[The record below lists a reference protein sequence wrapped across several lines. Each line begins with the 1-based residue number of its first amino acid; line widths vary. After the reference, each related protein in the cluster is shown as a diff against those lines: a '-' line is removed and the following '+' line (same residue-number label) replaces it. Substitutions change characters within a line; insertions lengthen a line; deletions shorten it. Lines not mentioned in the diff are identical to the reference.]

1 MIDFAGFA
9 SGFNAQ
15 QERDERRRGELAKA
29 FNEFQRLNPTATAD
43 QFQQFIDSMSG
54 GRNYLRGGM
63 PSGAALDAVVSQA
76 NTNRERADADREY
89 DVFKR
94 NIELQDALSGAVT
107 GIMLGYDD
115 PGEGGYQATDFTA
128 MQQQLQERFP
138 NVDFGKMGFN
148 PNNMFTTQRR
158 NAAIASRI
166 QEYAP
171 IIQTLVNNAGG
182 RNITAEDLA
191 PFGVPTALIQP
202 LITQANTLEDQRRLT
217 YATERRQDILRTA
230 VEAIQRGDPDVYE
243 TIVGVYQDINLPAK
257 DSTFF
262 TNLQAEANQVA
273 SRESLV
279 NEREALELGNNF
291 LTSLLDR
298 PGIQSAVV
306 LQDDDDLMDRIAAR
320 ARALPEADLKTLFGV
335 ESREAFEA
343 NPRQYLMDYLDEVKQ
358 ELRLKQRGLA
368 STGVDEASTAVQ
380 QGLADFDTRNVASV
394 EAYFGS
400 TSNQNFPPQA
410 GPAGRSAQ
418 LAAVQLAQEYEMTP
432 QVLAAMEAVFQSIT
446 AEDGTNPLI
455 VAQMVRSD
463 PGFQAAVQ
471 GHTVREAKERLGTQ
485 IQSLRG
491 SPEIQTFENWYSGE
505 QQALDTAMTDVTDD
519 IATAVSTYRD
529 NPEVLINVLTA
540 IDSQLNNGVRDLV
553 GKWQTLGRLQTT
565 ANGGLGWLD
574 IEGGLWDQSKIFGS
588 GDSLEGVMNA
598 SVTEIRQRLETE
610 LATAR
615 AALQQQLN
623 SQPSGNNPALSD
635 NAPAAV
641 EDFQQFTENMD
652 KSAQLESIA
661 TQNGMVSAPASYVG
675 GFLGMN
681 EYTEVDRARAS
692 MIQTFLR
699 TPRVRDTLIGNPT
712 AYDAFVA
719 NPLEFMMTSTDPFVL
734 EFFRSDRGREFAESL
749 NRAVPPVQ

>member
-1 MIDFAGFA
+1 MIDFAGFS

-15 QERDERRRGELAKA
+15 QERDERRRGELAQA

-63 PSGAALDAVVSQA
+63 PSGAALEAVVSQA
-76 NTNRERADADREY
+76 TANRERAEADRQY

-115 PGEGGYQATDFTA
+115 PGANGYQATDFTA

-138 NVDFGKMGFN
+138 NVDFDQMGFN
-148 PNNMFTTQRR
+148 PSNMFTTQRR

-191 PFGVPTALIQP
+191 PFGVPTALVEP

-230 VEAIQRGDPDVYE
+230 VEAIQRGDPDVYD
-243 TIVGVYQDINLPAK
+243 TIVGVYQDINLPTK

-262 TNLQAEANQVA
+262 TNLQAEANEVA
-273 SRESLV
+273 SRQTLERD
-279 NEREALELGNNF
+279 REARQLADTFITG
-291 LTSLLDR
+291 LLDR

-306 LQDDDDLMDRIAAR
+306 LQDDDQLMELIARR
-320 ARALPEADLKTLFGV
+320 AQGLPDADLISLFGV
-335 ESREAFEA
+335 ESREQFNAD
-343 NPRQYLMDYLDEVKQ
+343 PRAYLMDYLDEVKQ
-358 ELRLKQRGLA
+358 ELRLQQRGLA
-368 STGVDEASTAVQ
+368 STSVDEAAAAVQ
-380 QGLADFDTRNVASV
+380 QGLTDFDTRNAASV

-400 TSNQNFPPQA
+400 ASNQNFPPQA

-418 LAAVQLAQEYEMTP
+418 LAAVQLAREYEMTP

-471 GHTVREAKERLGTQ
+471 GHTVREAKERLGNQ

-505 QQALDTAMTDVTDD
+505 QQALDASMTDVTDD

-540 IDSQLNNGVRDLV
+540 IDSQLNSGVRDLV
-553 GKWQTLGRLQTT
+553 GRWQTLGRLQTT

-574 IEGGLWDQSKIFGS
+574 IEGGLWDQSKIFGD
-588 GDSLEGVMNA
+588 GDSLEGMMNA
-598 SVTEIRQRLETE
+598 SVSDIRQRLETE

-615 AALQQQLN
+615 AALQQQLQQ
-623 SQPSGNNPALSD
+623 QPSGNNPALSD
-635 NAPAAV
+635 SSPAAV
-641 EDFQQFTENMD
+641 EDFQQFTEEMD
-652 KSAQLESIA
+652 KSAQLERIA

-681 EYTEVDRARAS
+681 DYTEVDRARAS

-699 TPRVRDTLIGNPT
+699 TPRVRDTLIGNQT

-734 EFFRSDRGREFAESL
+734 EFFRSDRGREFAENL

>member
-243 TIVGVYQDINLPAK
+243 TIVGVYQDINLPTK

>member
-63 PSGAALDAVVSQA
+63 PSGAALDAVISQA
-76 NTNRERADADREY
+76 NTNRDRAEADRQY

-115 PGEGGYQATDFTA
+115 PGKGGYQATDFTA

-138 NVDFGKMGFN
+138 NVDFEKMGFN
-148 PNNMFTTQRR
+148 PSNMFTTQRR
-158 NAAIASRI
+158 NAAIAARI

-182 RNITAEDLA
+182 RDITAEDLA
-191 PFGVPTALIQP
+191 PFGVPTALIEP
-202 LITQANTLEDQRRLT
+202 LITQANTLEDERRLIYATQRRQ
-217 YATERRQDILRTA
+217 EMLRTA
-230 VEAIQRGDPDVYE
+230 VEAIQRGDPSVYE
-243 TIVGVYQDINLPAK
+243 TIAAVYQATNLPDK
-257 DSTFF
+257 NSTFF
-262 TNLQAEANQVA
+262 TNLQNEANEVA
-273 SRESLV
+273 SRERLV

-306 LQDDDDLMDRIAAR
+306 LQDDDDLMQRIAAR

-343 NPRQYLMDYLDEVKQ
+343 NPRQYLMGYLDEVKQ

-380 QGLADFDTRNVASV
+380 QGLADFDTRNAASV

-400 TSNQNFPPQA
+400 ASNQNSPPQA

-418 LAAVQLAQEYEMTP
+418 LAAVQLAREYEMTP

-519 IATAVSTYRD
+519 IATAVRTYRD

-574 IEGGLWDQSKIFGS
+574 IEGGLWDQSKIFGNA
-588 GDSLEGVMNA
+588 DSLEGMMNA
-598 SVTEIRQRLETE
+598 SVAEIRQRLETE

-615 AALQQQLN
+615 AALQQQI
-623 SQPSGNNPALSD
+623 QQQGSGNNPALSD
-635 NAPAAV
+635 NSPAAV

-652 KSAQLESIA
+652 KSAQLERIA
-661 TQNGMVSAPASYVG
+661 TQNGMISAPASYVG

-699 TPRVRDTLIGNPT
+699 TPRVKDTLIGNPT

>member
-306 LQDDDDLMDRIAAR
+306 LQDDDDLMERIAAR

-519 IATAVSTYRD
+519 IATAVRTYRD

-699 TPRVRDTLIGNPT
+699 TPRVKDTLIGNPT

>member
-63 PSGAALDAVVSQA
+63 PSGAALDAVISQA
-76 NTNRERADADREY
+76 NTNRDRAEADRQY

-115 PGEGGYQATDFTA
+115 PGKGGYQATDFTA

-138 NVDFGKMGFN
+138 NVDFEKMGFN
-148 PNNMFTTQRR
+148 PSNMFTTQRR
-158 NAAIASRI
+158 NAAIAARI

-182 RNITAEDLA
+182 RDITAEDLA
-191 PFGVPTALIQP
+191 PFGVPTALIEP
-202 LITQANTLEDQRRLT
+202 LITQANTLEDERRLIYATQRRQ
-217 YATERRQDILRTA
+217 EMLRTG
-230 VEAIQRGDPDVYE
+230 VEAIQRGDPSVYE
-243 TIVGVYQDINLPAK
+243 TIAAVYQATNLPDK
-257 DSTFF
+257 NSTFF
-262 TNLQAEANQVA
+262 TNLQNEANEVA
-273 SRESLV
+273 SRERLV

-306 LQDDDDLMDRIAAR
+306 LQDDDDLMQRIAAR

-343 NPRQYLMDYLDEVKQ
+343 NPRQYLMGYLDEVKQ

-380 QGLADFDTRNVASV
+380 QGLADFDTRNAASV

-400 TSNQNFPPQA
+400 ASNQNFPPQA

-418 LAAVQLAQEYEMTP
+418 LAAVQLAREYEMTP

-519 IATAVSTYRD
+519 IATAVRTYRD

-574 IEGGLWDQSKIFGS
+574 IEGGLWDQSKIFGNA
-588 GDSLEGVMNA
+588 DSLEGMMNA
-598 SVTEIRQRLETE
+598 SVAEIRQRLETE

-615 AALQQQLN
+615 AALQQQIQQ
-623 SQPSGNNPALSD
+623 QPSGNNPALSD
-635 NAPAAV
+635 NSPAAV
-641 EDFQQFTENMD
+641 EDYNEFTANME
-652 KSAQLESIA
+652 KSRQLESIA
-661 TQNGMVSAPASYVG
+661 TQNGMISAPASYVG
-675 GFLGMN
+675 GFFSMN
-681 EYTEVDRARAS
+681 DYTEVDRARAS

-699 TPRVRDTLIGNPT
+699 TPRVKDTLIGNPT

>member
-1 MIDFAGFA
+1 
-9 SGFNAQ
+9 
-15 QERDERRRGELAKA
+15 
-29 FNEFQRLNPTATAD
+29 
-43 QFQQFIDSMSG
+43 
-54 GRNYLRGGM
+54 
-63 PSGAALDAVVSQA
+63 
-76 NTNRERADADREY
+76 
-89 DVFKR
+89 
-94 NIELQDALSGAVT
+94 
-107 GIMLGYDD
+107 
-115 PGEGGYQATDFTA
+115 
-128 MQQQLQERFP
+128 
-138 NVDFGKMGFN
+138 
-148 PNNMFTTQRR
+148 
-158 NAAIASRI
+158 
-166 QEYAP
+166 
-171 IIQTLVNNAGG
+171 
-182 RNITAEDLA
+182 
-191 PFGVPTALIQP
+191 
-202 LITQANTLEDQRRLT
+202 
-217 YATERRQDILRTA
+217 
-230 VEAIQRGDPDVYE
+230 
-243 TIVGVYQDINLPAK
+243 
-257 DSTFF
+257 
-262 TNLQAEANQVA
+262 
-273 SRESLV
+273 
-279 NEREALELGNNF
+279 
-291 LTSLLDR
+291 
-298 PGIQSAVV
+298 
-306 LQDDDDLMDRIAAR
+306 
-320 ARALPEADLKTLFGV
+320 
-335 ESREAFEA
+335 
-343 NPRQYLMDYLDEVKQ
+343 
-358 ELRLKQRGLA
+358 
-368 STGVDEASTAVQ
+368 
-380 QGLADFDTRNVASV
+380 
-394 EAYFGS
+394 
-400 TSNQNFPPQA
+400 
-410 GPAGRSAQ
+410 
-418 LAAVQLAQEYEMTP
+418 MTP

-519 IATAVSTYRD
+519 IATAVRTYRD

-623 SQPSGNNPALSD
+623 NQPSGNNPTLSD

-661 TQNGMVSAPASYVG
+661 TQNGMISAPASYVG

>member
-243 TIVGVYQDINLPAK
+243 TIVGVYQDINLPTK

-692 MIQTFLR
+692 MIHTFLR
-699 TPRVRDTLIGNPT
+699 TPRVRTTLMDNPT

>member
-243 TIVGVYQDINLPAK
+243 TIVGVYQDINLPTK

-519 IATAVSTYRD
+519 IATAVRTYRD

-692 MIQTFLR
+692 MIHTFLR
-699 TPRVRDTLIGNPT
+699 TPRVRTTLMDNPT

>member
-380 QGLADFDTRNVASV
+380 QGLADFDTRNAASV

-692 MIQTFLR
+692 MIHTFLR
-699 TPRVRDTLIGNPT
+699 TPRVRTTLMDNPT

>member
-1 MIDFAGFA
+1 MIDFAGFS

-63 PSGAALDAVVSQA
+63 PSGKALEAVVEQA
-76 NTNRERADADREY
+76 TTNRERAEADRQY

-115 PGEGGYQATDFTA
+115 PGEGGYNATDFTA

-138 NVDFGKMGFN
+138 NVDFNKMGFN

-243 TIVGVYQDINLPAK
+243 TIIGVYQDINLPDK

-262 TNLQAEANQVA
+262 TNLQAEANEVA
-273 SRESLV
+273 SREKLV
-279 NEREALELGNNF
+279 NEREARQLADTFITGLLE
-291 LTSLLDR
+291 R

-306 LQDDDDLMDRIAAR
+306 LQDDDQLMELIARR
-320 ARALPEADLKTLFGV
+320 AQGLPDADLISLFGV
-335 ESREAFEA
+335 ESREQFNA
-343 NPRQYLMDYLDEVKQ
+343 NPRAYLMDYLDEVKQ

-368 STGVDEASTAVQ
+368 STGVDEAAQAVQ
-380 QGLADFDTRNVASV
+380 QGLADFDTRNTASV

-400 TSNQNFPPQA
+400 ASNQNFPPQA

-418 LAAVQLAQEYEMTP
+418 LAAVQLAREYEMTP

-471 GHTVREAKERLGTQ
+471 GHTVREAKERLGNQ

-540 IDSQLNNGVRDLV
+540 IDSQLNSGVRDLV

-574 IEGGLWDQSKIFGS
+574 IEGGLWDQSKIFGD
-588 GDSLEGVMNA
+588 GDSLEGMMNA
-598 SVTEIRQRLETE
+598 SVAEIRQRLETE

-615 AALQQQLN
+615 AALQQQLQQ
-623 SQPSGNNPALSD
+623 QPSGNNPALSD

-661 TQNGMVSAPASYVG
+661 TQNGMISAPMSYVG

-734 EFFRSDRGREFAESL
+734 EFFRSERGREFAESL

>member
-63 PSGAALDAVVSQA
+63 PSGAALDAVISQA
-76 NTNRERADADREY
+76 NTNRDRAEADRQY

-115 PGEGGYQATDFTA
+115 PGKGGYQATDFTA

-138 NVDFGKMGFN
+138 NVDFEKMGFN
-148 PNNMFTTQRR
+148 PSNMFTTQRR
-158 NAAIASRI
+158 NAAIAARI

-182 RNITAEDLA
+182 RDITAEDLA
-191 PFGVPTALIQP
+191 PFGVPTALIEP
-202 LITQANTLEDQRRLT
+202 LITQANTLEDERRLIYATQRRQ
-217 YATERRQDILRTA
+217 EMLRTG
-230 VEAIQRGDPDVYE
+230 VEAIQRGDPSVYE
-243 TIVGVYQDINLPAK
+243 TIAAVYQATNLPDK
-257 DSTFF
+257 NSTFF
-262 TNLQAEANQVA
+262 TNLQNEANEVA
-273 SRESLV
+273 SRERLV

-306 LQDDDDLMDRIAAR
+306 LQDDDDLMQRIAAR

-343 NPRQYLMDYLDEVKQ
+343 NPRQYLMGYLDEVKQ

-380 QGLADFDTRNVASV
+380 QGLADFDTRNAASV

-400 TSNQNFPPQA
+400 ASNQNSPPQA

-418 LAAVQLAQEYEMTP
+418 LAAVQLAREYEMTP

-519 IATAVSTYRD
+519 IATAVRTYRD

-574 IEGGLWDQSKIFGS
+574 IEGGLWDQSKIFGNA
-588 GDSLEGVMNA
+588 DSLEGMMNA
-598 SVTEIRQRLETE
+598 SVAEIRQRLETE

-615 AALQQQLN
+615 AALQQQI
-623 SQPSGNNPALSD
+623 QQQGSGNNPALSD
-635 NAPAAV
+635 NSPAAV

-652 KSAQLESIA
+652 KSAQLERIA
-661 TQNGMVSAPASYVG
+661 TQNGMISAPASYVG

-699 TPRVRDTLIGNPT
+699 TPRVKDTLIGNPT

>member
-63 PSGAALDAVVSQA
+63 PSGAALDAVISQA
-76 NTNRERADADREY
+76 NTNRDRAEADRQY

-138 NVDFGKMGFN
+138 NVDFEKMGFN
-148 PNNMFTTQRR
+148 PSNMFTTQRR
-158 NAAIASRI
+158 NAAIAARI

-182 RNITAEDLA
+182 RDITAEDLA
-191 PFGVPTALIQP
+191 PFGVPTALIEP
-202 LITQANTLEDQRRLT
+202 LITQANTLEDERRLIYATQRRQ
-217 YATERRQDILRTA
+217 EMLRTA
-230 VEAIQRGDPDVYE
+230 VEAIQRGDPSVYE
-243 TIVGVYQDINLPAK
+243 TIAAVYQATNLPDK
-257 DSTFF
+257 NSTFF
-262 TNLQAEANQVA
+262 TNLQNEANEVA
-273 SRESLV
+273 SRERLV

-306 LQDDDDLMDRIAAR
+306 LQDDDDLMQRIAAR

-343 NPRQYLMDYLDEVKQ
+343 NPRQYLMGYLDEVKQ

-380 QGLADFDTRNVASV
+380 QGLADFDTRNAASV

-400 TSNQNFPPQA
+400 ASNQNSPPQA

-418 LAAVQLAQEYEMTP
+418 LAAVQLAREYEMTP

-519 IATAVSTYRD
+519 IATAVRTYRD

-574 IEGGLWDQSKIFGS
+574 IEGGLWDQSKIFGNA
-588 GDSLEGVMNA
+588 DSLEGMMNA
-598 SVTEIRQRLETE
+598 SVAEIRQRLETE

-615 AALQQQLN
+615 AALQQQI
-623 SQPSGNNPALSD
+623 QQQGSGNNPALSD
-635 NAPAAV
+635 NSPAAV

-652 KSAQLESIA
+652 KSAQLERIA
-661 TQNGMVSAPASYVG
+661 TQNGMISAPASYVG

-699 TPRVRDTLIGNPT
+699 TPRVKDTLIGNPT

>member
-230 VEAIQRGDPDVYE
+230 VEAIQRGDQDVYE
-243 TIVGVYQDINLPAK
+243 TIVSVYQDINLPTK

-306 LQDDDDLMDRIAAR
+306 LQDDDDLMERIAAR

-343 NPRQYLMDYLDEVKQ
+343 DPRAYLMDYLDEVKQ

-368 STGVDEASTAVQ
+368 STGIDEAATAVQ
-380 QGLADFDTRNVASV
+380 QGLADFDTRNIAAVQN
-394 EAYFGS
+394 YFGS
-400 TSNQNFPPQA
+400 TDNQSYPPQV
-410 GPAGRSAQ
+410 GPAGRNAQ
-418 LAAVQLAQEYEMTP
+418 IAAGQLAQEYEMTP
-432 QVLAAMEAVFQSIT
+432 QVLAAMQAVFETIT
-446 AEDGTNPLI
+446 AEEGTNPLI
-455 VAQMVRSD
+455 VAQMVKAD

-471 GHTVREAKERLGTQ
+471 GHTVREAKERLGSQ

-519 IATAVSTYRD
+519 IATAVSTYSET
-529 NPEVLINVLTA
+529 PEVLINVLTA
-540 IDSQLNNGVRDLV
+540 IDSQLTSGVRDLV

-574 IEGGLWDQSKIFGS
+574 IEGGLWDQNKIFGNA
-588 GDSLEGVMNA
+588 DSLEGMMNA
-598 SVTEIRQRLETE
+598 SVAEIRQRLGTE
-610 LATAR
+610 LATAQ
-615 AALQQQLN
+615 AKLQQQLN
-623 SQPSGNNPALSD
+623 NQPSGNNPALSD
-635 NAPAAV
+635 NDPAAV

-661 TQNGMVSAPASYVG
+661 TQNGRISAPISYLG
-675 GFLGMN
+675 GFLGTN

-692 MIQTFLR
+692 MIHTFLR
-699 TPRVRDTLIGNPT
+699 TPRVRPTLMDNPT
-712 AYDAFVA
+712 AYEAFVA

>member
-115 PGEGGYQATDFTA
+115 PGAGGYQATDFTA

-243 TIVGVYQDINLPAK
+243 TIVGVYQDINLPTK

-306 LQDDDDLMDRIAAR
+306 LQDDDELMERIAAR

-692 MIQTFLR
+692 MIHTFLR
-699 TPRVRDTLIGNPT
+699 TPRVRTTLMDNPT

>member
-115 PGEGGYQATDFTA
+115 PGAGGYQATDFTA

-243 TIVGVYQDINLPAK
+243 TIVGVYQDINLPTK

-306 LQDDDDLMDRIAAR
+306 LQDDDELMERIAAR

-519 IATAVSTYRD
+519 IATAVRTYRD

-623 SQPSGNNPALSD
+623 NQPSGNNPTLSD

-661 TQNGMVSAPASYVG
+661 TQNGMISAPASYVG